1 MMKKRTEKKQGK
13 EGIPGKKKISRKD
26 MKKHKQ
32 RVKEMKSS
40 LDWLDIEE
48 IEGDHCVVKD
58 GSDKYIVKG
67 VKVHPLNIHMLDAN
81 DNFNVVQSLCQAFNR
96 MDFKFYW
103 RFVYETPNLSKQN
116 HNLMNKM
123 RYEEDD
129 SIKDLASMFLYY
141 HQWFQENYKE
151 ISFYFIVMETE
162 KKIDKVYSDLIR
174 YMNDTRLRISKIDED
189 DFKKMIAF
197 DFDNPTIDEYYF
209 SVLKGYDLFDMK
221 DQKIKLGGQD
231 E

>member
-1 MMKKRTEKKQGK
+1 MK
-13 EGIPGKKKISRKD
+13 EGILGKKKISRKE

-67 VKVHPLNIHMLDAN
+67 VKVYPLNIHMLDAN

-151 ISFYFIVMETE
+151 ISFYFIVMGTE